1 MMQPVLEVSNVSKS
15 FPGVKALDNVSFHI
29 NKGEVV
35 GLIGENGAG
44 KSSLLKVLN
53 GIYQPDEGK
62 VLVDGREITITSPRH
77 AFDSGIAM
85 VFQEQSI
92 LPTLTV
98 AENIFLGREEEFL
111 RYGLISKSRMNAA
124 AAEELK
130 KVHLSTHP
138 AMRCAELSFAD
149 RQMIEIAKAL
159 SLDSRIKTDVTILLD
174 EPTSV
179 LEQKEIELLFRII
192 SDLKQRASIVFISH
206 RLEEVLEISDRVYV
220 MRDGQ
225 IVQELAAKNAT
236 VKELHQHMVGRQLH
250 HEYYREARQTT
261 PSAKTV
267 LECVDLNKDGVFS
280 NISFEL
286 HEGEVLGI
294 AGVIGSGREDL
305 ARCLAGHTSPD
316 GGNLL
321 IDGTAVHFGATYDA
335 TANGVGLVPSERKVE
350 GLVAPFSVAENMT
363 LAALP
368 KFVSGGIISFSAEN
382 KAAADW
388 IARLKIKTPSTATM
402 AGSLSGGNQQKV
414 VLAKWRIAGV
424 RVLILDHPTRGIDV
438 GSKEDVYELVRD
450 MTAEGLAVI
459 LLGDTLDE
467 VIGLSNRILVMRDG
481 EITARFEAPPGGKP
495 TQVELV
501 RHMV

>member
-1 MMQPVLEVSNVSKS
+1 MVPVLEVRNISKS
-15 FPGVKALDNVSFHI
+15 FPGVKALDNVSFAI

-53 GIYQPDEGK
+53 GIYRPDEGS
-62 VLVDGREITITSPRH
+62 VLVGGQPITITSPRH

-130 KVHLSTHP
+130 KVHLKIHP
-138 AMRCAELSFAD
+138 ATRCADLTFAD
-149 RQMIEIAKAL
+149 RQMIEIAKSL
-159 SLDSRIKTDVTILLD
+159 SLDSRINTDVTILLD

-179 LEQKEIELLFRII
+179 LEKKEIELLFQII
-192 SDLKQRASIVFISH
+192 GDLKQRASIVYISH

-220 MRDGQ
+220 MRDGK

-250 HEYYREARQTT
+250 HEYYREARQAT
-261 PSAKTV
+261 PTAKTV
-267 LECVDLNKDGVFS
+267 LECVDLSKSGVFA
-280 NISFEL
+280 NISFAL

-305 ARCLAGHTSPD
+305 ARCLAGHTPSD
-316 GGNLL
+316 GGTLR
-321 IDGTAVHFGATYDA
+321 IEGTEVQFDAPYDA
-335 TANGVGLVPSERKVE
+335 TAKGIGLVPSERKVE
-350 GLVAPFSVAENMT
+350 GLVAPFSVSENMT

-368 KFVSGGIISFSAEN
+368 KFVSGGVIRFAAEN
-382 KAAADW
+382 AIAADW
-388 IARLKIKTPSTATM
+388 VSRLKIKTPSNATM
-402 AGSLSGGNQQKV
+402 VGSLSGGNQQKV

-450 MTAEGLAVI
+450 MTSEGLAVI

-467 VIGLSNRILVMRDG
+467 VIGLSNRIIVMRDG